1 MKNRKGFTLTELLG
15 TIVVLGIVVTSA
27 SIIILS
33 VIKKTQAK
41 TTDISDYNLINSA
54 KLYVTET
61 QTKFNKNTTKK
72 VEYKCISVQE
82 LLDFGYYNEDMDINK
97 DMLVYIERDINTKV
111 YKDGLLINNDKENIA
126 KYCDY
131 IEKIKC
137 PVLKET
143 TTIYDGQEHTININ
157 KIDKDLIVRYKT
169 NLEDTWTEEI
179 PVRKEVGTT
188 KVYVEV
194 EDLKTKKVKY
204 CELTKI
210 NISEKIT
217 EKEIKN

>member
-82 LLDFGYYNEDMDINK
+82 LLDLDIIMK
-97 DMLVYIERDINTKV
+97 TWISI
-111 YKDGLLINNDKENIA
+111 
-126 KYCDY
+126 
-131 IEKIKC
+131 KIC
-137 PVLKET
+137 
-143 TTIYDGQEHTININ
+143 
-157 KIDKDLIVRYKT
+157 
-169 NLEDTWTEEI
+169 
-179 PVRKEVGTT
+179 
-188 KVYVEV
+188 
-194 EDLKTKKVKY
+194 
-204 CELTKI
+204 
-210 NISEKIT
+210 
-217 EKEIKN
+217 

>member
-1 MKNRKGFTLTELLG
+1 
-15 TIVVLGIVVTSA
+15 
-27 SIIILS
+27 
-33 VIKKTQAK
+33 
-41 TTDISDYNLINSA
+41 
-54 KLYVTET
+54 
-61 QTKFNKNTTKK
+61 
-72 VEYKCISVQE
+72 
-82 LLDFGYYNEDMDINK
+82 MDINK

-111 YKDGLLINNDKENIA
+111 YNDGLLINNDKENIS

-143 TTIYDGQEHTININ
+143 TTIYDGQEHTINID

-169 NLEDTWTEEI
+169 NLEDTWKEEI